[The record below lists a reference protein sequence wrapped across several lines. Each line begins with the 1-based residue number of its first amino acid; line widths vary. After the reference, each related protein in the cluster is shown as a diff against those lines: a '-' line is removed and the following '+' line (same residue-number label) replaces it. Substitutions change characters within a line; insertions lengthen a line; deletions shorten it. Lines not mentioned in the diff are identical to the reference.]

1 MIRLPRGQRFF
12 RETFEGPT
20 FTHHLP
26 APRSF
31 PLRGAQV
38 PSKRLLQ
45 HMRAAAKRTYL
56 NEARAQIKP
65 RELKMELLIALYV
78 SFFTWSTTSYAQLLI
93 SCE

>member
-1 MIRLPRGQRFF
+1 MIHCHEDSPYFVR
-12 RETFEGPT
+12 
-20 FTHHLP
+20 HLKDP

-56 NEARAQIKP
+56 NKDNVQIKP
-65 RELKMELLIALYV
+65 CELKMELLLALYI
-78 SFFTWSTTSYAQLLI
+78 SFFTWSTTIHAQLLI